1 MLNTYHVIDTGKA
14 KIHDKIKR
22 DYNEHEFPTRNI
34 HHSMVPTNTVKK
46 TNPGFLDIG
55 VTAFRDKSTA
65 VTSGISS
72 KTGVAIGFCFAVYFF

>member
-1 MLNTYHVIDTGKA
+1 MLNTYHVIHTGKA

-22 DYNEHEFPTRNI
+22 DYDQHEFPARNI
-34 HHSMVPTNTVKK
+34 HHGVVPTDTVKK

-55 VTAFRDKSTA
+55 VTVFRYKSTA
-65 VTSGISS
+65 VTRSISP